1 MKPNVLQ
8 NLDKNDLLSAEAK
21 SAFKELY
28 NKSSLITFGK
38 IDKRND
44 GYILNDLKLPRCTSV
59 LSMDGTKAG
68 ALMEWAKRQVS
79 ERIYKELEKPIIEGK
94 ILSTNDVYEA
104 CNIGLMDPDR
114 QKDEAADTG
123 TARHDNI
130 ENFLTGYQYEDDE
143 PLSRFKEAWNNFG
156 GTVVATEIPVVWHD
170 GNGHGFGGRVDALLY
185 KDGKWIVG
193 DNKTSRSVHESYAC
207 QISGYSK
214 AIEQMTN
221 GLIKIERG
229 AIFHIPD
236 FDKMSNRQKKEY
248 DKRGSLIYID
258 KLEEAFGHYRLLLE
272 LYYRRN
278 NKYF

>member
-8 NLDKNDLLSAEAK
+8 NLDKNTALDNAAK
-21 SAFKELY
+21 AAFKELY
-28 NKSSLITFGK
+28 AKSSQITFGK
-38 IDKRND
+38 IDKRNE

-68 ALMEWAKRQVS
+68 ALMEWAKKEVAN
-79 ERIYKELEKPIIEGK
+79 RIRELLQYRIGNGP
-94 ILSTNDVYEA
+94 LSFLDIAE
-104 CNIGLMDPDR
+104 CCEIGLQEPDK
-114 QKDEAADTG
+114 QKNEAADTG
-123 TARHDNI
+123 TARHDNF

-156 GTVVATEIPVVWHD
+156 GVVVATEIPVIWHD

-221 GLIKIERG
+221 GLIKIEKG

-236 FDKMSNRQKKEY
+236 FDKMSIRQKKEY

-258 KLEEAFGHYRLLLE
+258 KLEEAFEHYRLLLE